1 MISHKMYELLET
13 GLRPLRLIFRTTSV
27 TTSNLEKFKVP
38 ILFGITH
45 NEVMI
50 MDKFPLE
57 MKL

>member
-1 MISHKMYELLET
+1 MYELLET
-13 GLRPLRLIFRTTSV
+13 GLRPLRLTFRTTSV

-45 NEVMI
+45 NEVMT